1 MSCSGSEADHGGPLD
16 DSIQTETYASEK
28 ELALLQEISMLKE
41 LLIQSKFITAPL
53 VPRVLQTSIFG

>member
-53 VPRVLQTSIFG
+53 VP